1 MITRDR
7 GSISKWYKRY
17 WRYNEKIYF
26 IIKLVMWTLSENA
39 FNRRAKRLE
48 NKSKVIRKNIMW
60 LIVIW
65 VILLVWQIDYNTEKY
80 EYLANNGIL
89 IIK

>member
-1 MITRDR
+1 
-7 GSISKWYKRY
+7 
-17 WRYNEKIYF
+17 
-26 IIKLVMWTLSENA
+26 MWTLSENA
-39 FNRRAKRLE
+39 FNRRVKRLE

-80 EYLANNGIL
+80 EYLANNINYENTMS
-89 IIK
+89 KN

>member
-1 MITRDR
+1 
-7 GSISKWYKRY
+7 
-17 WRYNEKIYF
+17 
-26 IIKLVMWTLSENA
+26 MWTLSENA
-39 FNRRAKRLE
+39 FNRRVKRLA

-80 EYLANNGIL
+80 EYLANNINYENTMS
-89 IIK
+89 KN

>member
-1 MITRDR
+1 
-7 GSISKWYKRY
+7 
-17 WRYNEKIYF
+17 
-26 IIKLVMWTLSENA
+26 MWTLSENA
-39 FNRRAKRLE
+39 FNRRAKRLA

-80 EYLANNGIL
+80 EYLANNINYENTMS
-89 IIK
+89 KN

>member
-1 MITRDR
+1 
-7 GSISKWYKRY
+7 
-17 WRYNEKIYF
+17 
-26 IIKLVMWTLSENA
+26 MWTLSENA

-80 EYLANNGIL
+80 EYLANNINYENTMS
-89 IIK
+89 KN

>member
-1 MITRDR
+1 
-7 GSISKWYKRY
+7 
-17 WRYNEKIYF
+17 
-26 IIKLVMWTLSENA
+26 MWTLSENV
-39 FNRRAKRLE
+39 FNRRAKRLA

-80 EYLANNGIL
+80 EYLANNINYENTMS
-89 IIK
+89 KN